1 MLAFICVFSLCSHA
15 AVTANDCAVVNV
27 CRFRYKQLCCT
38 SFVFTVWQLHCS
50 IKGVKVPVV
59 ILHALD
65 DGIVPYEL
73 GHKVRIRSHDIVCL
87 LLTVKCVLGL

>member
-1 MLAFICVFSLCSHA
+1 
-15 AVTANDCAVVNV
+15 
-27 CRFRYKQLCCT
+27 
-38 SFVFTVWQLHCS
+38 
-50 IKGVKVPVV
+50 VPVV

-87 LLTVKCVLGL
+87 LLTVKCVLGLTMLLIFVIAVMEQHFMRHLNIIQCAP